1 MKIGPGMAEIFMDL
15 GWNHFLQ
22 MGERKGLV
30 GGWVQSENSAQEG
43 RGAEKVFIS
52 WNAFAN
58 TYNFH

>member
-1 MKIGPGMAEIFMDL
+1 MAEIFMDL

-43 RGAEKVFIS
+43 RGVEKVYIS
-52 WNAFAN
+52 LETLAN
-58 TYNFH
+58 TCNFH